1 MRTRQSMREVPGW
14 IEASPDL
21 VEAGAESANV
31 VAQGVRRMESG
42 CNLRKLMPCLLI
54 LMSGPL
60 SVYPECHRSYMC
72 PRIACIHCNKSSV
85 CGVPGLPGQISGK
98 SRKGQCPKTI
108 IRD

>member
-21 VEAGAESANV
+21 VEAESANV

-60 SVYPECHRSYMC
+60 SVYRNAIVVICVQESPAFTVISPRSA
-72 PRIACIHCNKSSV
+72 ACLACLDRFLERAEKDNVQK
-85 CGVPGLPGQISGK
+85 
-98 SRKGQCPKTI
+98 R
-108 IRD
+108 